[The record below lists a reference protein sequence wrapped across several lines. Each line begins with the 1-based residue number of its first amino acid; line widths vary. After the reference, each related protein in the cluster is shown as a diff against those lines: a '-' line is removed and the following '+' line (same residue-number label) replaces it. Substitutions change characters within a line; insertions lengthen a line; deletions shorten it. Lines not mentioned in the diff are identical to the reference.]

1 MTTSIRP
8 IVYVV
13 DDDAT
18 TRQSVVFLLESLELD
33 ARSYASP
40 QEFLADFQP
49 GIPACLVLDVRMPGM
64 SGLELQERLNQ
75 DLIELPV
82 IFVSGHG
89 DIPMVVRA
97 MRQGAID
104 FLQKPYHDQ
113 DLLDRVQH
121 AIELDRRRQV
131 ARREEVT
138 VMARYNFLT
147 PRERDVFTLI
157 IDGLTNKAIGQR
169 LRISPK
175 TVETHRARVMEKMHA
190 ESLADLFLRHAVIG
204 RVNQRRPP
212 L

>member
-1 MTTSIRP
+1 MYSAIRP

-33 ARSYASP
+33 ARSYASAS
-40 QEFLADFQP
+40 EFLADYQP

-64 SGLELQERLNQ
+64 SGLELQERLHQ

-97 MRQGAID
+97 MRQGAVD

-113 DLLDRVQH
+113 DLLDRVQQ
-121 AIELDRRRQV
+121 AIELDRRRQI
-131 ARREEVT
+131 ARREEVM

-169 LRISPK
+169 LNISPK

-190 ESLADLFLRHAVIG
+190 ESLADLFQHHAVID